1 MTDHNETN
9 ETNETT
15 PATDFTNSKTKA
27 GFVALIGTIIYLT
40 LAN

>member
-15 PATDFTNSKTKA
+15 PAADFTPAKPRPDS
-27 GFVALIGTIIYLT
+27 LL
-40 LAN
+40 